1 MLLTLLSFIV
11 VLGVVVFVHELGH
24 FLAAKLVGAR
34 VEAFSMGFGKLI
46 GKKVGDTE
54 YRIGYIPLGGYVK
67 IAGMVDEFM
76 EEEGGITGAD
86 DEFQSKSTWAK
97 MFMITAGVLMNM
109 ILGIIIY
116 SFITLYEGEARID
129 PSATIGSVSNG
140 YPALDAGIQP
150 GDRIISVNG
159 IYAETW
165 EDFRQEVHT
174 KPEQELHVQWVRG
187 ADTLSA
193 DIVTRAEEIVDID
206 GKRTVGML
214 GVGPAYERV
223 KTGFFRSFAVGSQ
236 TTWNIIVLNLKSLK
250 MLVSGSASISD
261 VAGPVGIASMSGD
274 FARAGWITYL
284 SFIGLISI
292 SIGLINIMPFP
303 VLDGGHLVYIII
315 EAIIR
320 RPVSTEIKM
329 RLQQVGIILLI
340 GLVLVVTYHDI
351 LRIFK

>member
-1 MLLTLLSFIV
+1 MLLTLLSFIF

-24 FLAAKLVGAR
+24 FVAAKLVGAR
-34 VEAFSMGFGKLI
+34 VEAFSMGFGKI
-46 GKKVGDTE
+46 YGKQIGDTE

-76 EEEGGITGAD
+76 EEDGGITGAD
-86 DEFQSKSTWAK
+86 DEFHSKSTFAK
-97 MFMITAGVLMNM
+97 MFMITAGVIMNM
-109 ILGIIIY
+109 VLGILIY
-116 SFITLYEGEARID
+116 SFITMYEGEAQID
-129 PSATIGSVSNG
+129 PSATIGSVSQD
-140 YPALDAGIQP
+140 YPALEAGIQP
-150 GDRIISVNG
+150 GDRILSVNG
-159 IYAETW
+159 VYANTW
-165 EDFRQEVHT
+165 EEFRLEVHG
-174 KPEQELHVQWVRG
+174 KPSEELHVQWLRG
-187 ADTLSA
+187 DDTLSA
-193 DIVTRAEEIVDID
+193 NITTHAEEIMDVD

-223 KTGFFRSFAVGSQ
+223 KTGFFRSFYIGSK
-236 TTWNIIVLNLKSLK
+236 TTWNIILLNLKSLQ

-261 VAGPVGIASMSGD
+261 IAGPVGIASMSGD

-320 RPVSTEIKM
+320 KPVSTNIKL
-329 RLQQVGIILLI
+329 RLQQVGIILLL